1 MLNTLEIN
9 HLRRRLRECGYE
21 PFQIKSAELG
31 GGQDA
36 PFETAFSN
44 LAHAYVKDKAPKL
57 LDYEVGFQLI
67 EKNAENTKAVGIF
80 NRHPQPMD
88 VEADLRP
95 LGFKSPKARDIWA
108 AKDLGKI
115 ETIYKTRVPGHGV
128 VLLKVSK

>member
-80 NRHPQPMD
+80 
-88 VEADLRP
+88 
-95 LGFKSPKARDIWA
+95 GFKVGNQWLYAPVFFLNGDLKGMMNLARA
-108 AKDLGKI
+108 AA
-115 ETIYKTRVPGHGV
+115 
-128 VLLKVSK
+128 